1 MTCLLRVSCVIFEII
16 ISLFYPSY
24 RQLFIFEKMS
34 FEENPAHDSE
44 LEKFLTVEK
53 VKTQFHEQVHHITDV
68 CWDKCIDKP
77 GPKLDG
83 RTQACVVNCVERF
96 IDASLVLTNRFAQLL
111 QGAR

>member
-1 MTCLLRVSCVIFEII
+1 MGRVHNLALSRQRQSCNFKKATI
-16 ISLFYPSY
+16 
-24 RQLFIFEKMS
+24 MS
-34 FEENPAHDSE
+34 FEENPARDSE

-111 QGAR
+111 QGASRKVAH